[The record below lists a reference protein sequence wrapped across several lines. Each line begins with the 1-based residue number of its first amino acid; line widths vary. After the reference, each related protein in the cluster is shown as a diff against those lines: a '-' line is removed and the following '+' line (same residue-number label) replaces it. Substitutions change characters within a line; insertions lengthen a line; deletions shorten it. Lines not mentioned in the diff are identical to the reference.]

1 MSKIVKSLG
10 TFLDTSH
17 LTTQKKAKKTPH
29 AEMAIPARGDGHRR
43 TRGLKRRLRGQ
54 KTQPSENAL
63 EGLCFLMFCPLFFY
77 ISFFQISLLL
87 CHDGQDGCHVGNI
100 YCIIVI
106 DPVLRVVHAVC
117 HSCQHS
123 CHVGNIDSAIKVYIA
138 SCGFGYQYPF
148 VGDKLVIIHD
158 AYVWDK
164 CGT

>member
-100 YCIIVI
+100 
-106 DPVLRVVHAVC
+106 
-117 HSCQHS
+117 
-123 CHVGNIDSAIKVYIA
+123 DSAIKVYIA

-148 VGDKLVIIHD
+148 VSDKLVIIHD
-158 AYVWDK
+158 AYIWDK